1 MCEIYG
7 RSAMIYAHD
16 PSQGARCL
24 RTFHEAAAAAI
35 PSSML
40 HPDGRALA
48 TAASHR
54 QPMRLS
60 YYGGGHYDSIR
71 VSGESVL
78 AHRQRR
84 SNQQEAEGGGEEGGG
99 AAVDELQ
106 EPGRVEDEAIARAK
120 RTVEALAAAERAGN
134 MEAVTRASDREAT
147 DQAALE
153 LAIEVQ
159 QIATPHICHMLSLL
173 AVFFVPCCPLA
184 CLLAPVRVSG

>member
-1 MCEIYG
+1 MYILLCF
-7 RSAMIYAHD
+7 
-16 PSQGARCL
+16 L
-24 RTFHEAAAAAI
+24 
-35 PSSML
+35 L
-40 HPDGRALA
+40 L
-48 TAASHR
+48 
-54 QPMRLS
+54 LS

-84 SNQQEAEGGGEEGGG
+84 SNQQEGEGGGEEGGG
-99 AAVDELQ
+99 AVDELQ

-184 CLLAPVRVSG
+184 CLLALSALVRVSG